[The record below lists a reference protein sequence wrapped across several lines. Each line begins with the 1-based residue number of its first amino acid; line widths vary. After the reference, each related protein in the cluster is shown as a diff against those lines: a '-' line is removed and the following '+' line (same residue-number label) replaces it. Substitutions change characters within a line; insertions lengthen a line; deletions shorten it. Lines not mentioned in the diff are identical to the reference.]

1 LGGKEWAQSDQGDG
15 KSAKYH
21 QNDLLHKQQSLRLMV
36 HRNYFCGAKT
46 APTYTQPLLSKGEP
60 TNRRD
65 RGSRTTGF
73 PADDSLILNLAV
85 PGEAYREDVT
95 SHFMT
100 IELYAFTSTP
110 DRLVAAAVQ
119 KAAHIKLRKNG
130 SNEGSVGL
138 WV

>member
-1 LGGKEWAQSDQGDG
+1 
-15 KSAKYH
+15 
-21 QNDLLHKQQSLRLMV
+21 
-36 HRNYFCGAKT
+36 
-46 APTYTQPLLSKGEP
+46 
-60 TNRRD
+60 
-65 RGSRTTGF
+65 
-73 PADDSLILNLAV
+73 LAV

-130 SNEGSVGL
+130 SNEGSRRTVGL
-138 WV
+138 RSIGESAL